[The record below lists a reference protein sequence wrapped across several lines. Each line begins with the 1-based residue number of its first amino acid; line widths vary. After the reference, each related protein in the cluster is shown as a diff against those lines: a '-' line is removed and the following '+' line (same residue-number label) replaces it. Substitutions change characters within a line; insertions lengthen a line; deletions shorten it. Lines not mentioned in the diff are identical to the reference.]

1 MDNIYESKILIMI
14 VLKTFTCGLTGDEL
28 QIVRYNDGT
37 EVCQPY
43 TPLTEDTKP
52 QLAFQDLSQE
62 IFDYG
67 HSTLSNFH

>member
-14 VLKTFTCGLTGDEL
+14 VLKTFTCRLTGDEL

-43 TPLTEDTKP
+43 TPPTEDCYESEAICIEY
-52 QLAFQDLSQE
+52 LLS
-62 IFDYG
+62 
-67 HSTLSNFH
+67 